1 MNDDLRAA
9 RTLTQKDLDDAPVGT
24 VVRAADGTIAA
35 RYDRQRGVVFGDDR
49 PFPWKVLQAPAVTLW
64 PRDDRQDR
72 SAAHAARGVVYA
84 WVDAQPDP
92 PDIDETKLMLGR
104 LTSQLGQPNAI
115 TALEVV
121 ISLGWRPV
129 DLDEDEGSE

>member
-1 MNDDLRAA
+1 MTTYAGGYTPRPTPPPAAPKRECSTCQAGHRDLNSAA
-9 RTLTQKDLDDAPVGT
+9 HCA
-24 VVRAADGTIAA
+24 
-35 RYDRQRGVVFGDDR
+35 
-49 PFPWKVLQAPAVTLW
+49 
-64 PRDDRQDR
+64 
-72 SAAHAARGVVYA
+72 AAHAARGVVYA

-92 PDIDETKLMLGR
+92 PDLDETKLLLGR
-104 LTSQLGQPNAI
+104 LTSRFGQPNAI